1 MDSVDDV
8 PPIFKVSL
16 PGDSSARMWQ
26 FVSEKPEDLG
36 WIIFLFKLSWL
47 KFFRKYFFN
56 LKVFGAICDQ

>member
-26 FVSEKPEDLG
+26 FVSEKPKDLG

-47 KFFRKYFFN
+47 KFFRKYFF
-56 LKVFGAICDQ
+56 